1 MASSDFSYIS
11 GDPHLL
17 SEVSIV
23 LLGCKDSGK
32 SSAGNTI
39 LGQDVFDLQ
48 ENVRCLKRHG
58 DVAGRKIT
66 VVEAPGWCYDNPVEE
81 STEHLKEEIILS
93 VSQCPPGPHA
103 VLVVINVGKNFTEND
118 KEILAGYL
126 SLLGDNIWS
135 HTIVLFTYGDSLGD
149 TTIERHIE
157 SKGQALQW
165 LVEKCG
171 NRYHVFNNNMDD
183 DSQVAALLEKIEK
196 TMAGNKGRRLI
207 TDVKTLCRSKE
218 DEDGRTRGTNYSQY
232 FINVLV
238 YVLEFLSFSSQQVS
252 LPVWSITRSLYFRMG
267 FSRFLQFPPTSQ
279 KHAVVLKSGTE
290 KNTQSASSLH
300 PDASRNERRTLEDT
314 ELFTPELVENYHKDK
329 NRNEYRFLCPHAGQF
344 ECKLTSLV
352 FEMEGKGV
360 VMYRVVPW
368 DNHILAG
375 LHHMDPAGPLYSID
389 CLEGS
394 ITYLHLPHCELHWD
408 VTGTDVV
415 QLTVACVTGE
425 NVENLQPLKVTNTR
439 VIIDVQ
445 RQRLSC
451 VGVVKELQFQS
462 YPVRA
467 QVLLFCKKTEEHRMS
482 KLYVHLLPGNVPVK
496 EVQKQHNSNTYIS
509 TTSECQLTPGYIYS
523 PCCKTTDHDFV
534 SQPKDE
540 TFNCDYSTEFPPTFE
555 VPFNP
560 EVDQF
565 TLSLLDENGQEVW
578 KPCTFLLT
586 GADLDVDEQRHI
598 LALAHI
604 SSSLYH
610 IGDCIEGHPNEA
622 SFNPELKIQ
631 DFTHSADVYKGFV
644 QTPLI
649 YHKQPKGDMAFFIP
663 EMLESCPKD
672 RNSCE
677 YRFVCPHAGQFKCEL
692 TNLVFEMEGKGVVI
706 YRIGSWEGRL
716 LDGLPQNEPA
726 GPVYSIDCHEGSIN
740 YLHLPHCETCTDE
753 VKLTVAHVTG
763 GKVKILQP
771 LKVTDTHVIV
781 QIHGLSL
788 FALIKALLF
797 QAYPIRAQVLL
808 FCKKVTGNHR
818 MNKLHIHL
826 LPVNVPVKEVQKQHE
841 CGMYIETTSMC
852 KLSPGKTYEPCCKS
866 NDCEYKHQPEDET
879 FECDY
884 GPNYHPTFEVLFN
897 TEVNQVTLS
906 LLDEKRQVV
915 WAPRTVLLT
924 GTESEATNM
933 DPTGADF
940 VDQHRE
946 AIIQRVSSVMEIAD
960 CLIARRMITDEMLS
974 NISAKE
980 TPQAQMRE
988 VYKYLDS
995 AGRAAKAQFYQI
1007 LQEKYP
1013 YLVTELQS
1021 TQA

>member
-11 GDPHLL
+11 GDPHHL

-23 LLGCKDSGK
+23 LLGCRDSGK

-48 ENVRCLKRHG
+48 ENVRCVKRHG
-58 DVAGRKIT
+58 EVAGRKIT
-66 VVEAPGWCYDNPVEE
+66 VVEAPGWCHDNPVEE

-103 VLVVINVGKNFTEND
+103 VLVVINVDKNFTERD
-118 KEILAGYL
+118 REILTGFL

-135 HTIVLFTYGDSLGD
+135 HAIVLFTVGDSLGD

-157 SKGQALQW
+157 SEGQALQW

-183 DSQVAALLEKIEK
+183 DSQVAALLEKIET
-196 TMAGNKGRRLI
+196 TMAGNKGCRLI
-207 TDVKTLCRSKE
+207 TDVKTLCRM
-218 DEDGRTRGTNYSQY
+218 
-232 FINVLV
+232 VLN
-238 YVLEFLSFSSQQVS
+238 
-252 LPVWSITRSLYFRMG
+252 
-267 FSRFLQFPPTSQ
+267 
-279 KHAVVLKSGTE
+279 SGTE
-290 KNTQSASSLH
+290 KTTQSTSTLH
-300 PDASRNERRTLEDT
+300 PDATRNERRTLENT
-314 ELFTPELVENYHKDK
+314 ELFTPELVEDYPKDK
-329 NRNEYRFLCPHAGQF
+329 NRNEYRFLCPRAGHF
-344 ECKLTSLV
+344 ECKLTSFV

-368 DNHILAG
+368 DNHVLAG

-394 ITYLHLPHCELHWD
+394 ISYLHLPHCEVHW
-408 VTGTDVV
+408 GTDVV
-415 QLTVACVTGE
+415 QLTVACVTGD

-451 VGVVKELQFQS
+451 VGVVKELLYKS
-462 YPVRA
+462 YPIRA
-467 QVLLFCKKTEEHRMS
+467 QVLLFCKTTEEHTMS

-555 VPFNP
+555 VLFNP
-560 EVDQF
+560 EVDKF

-578 KPCTFLLT
+578 EPCTFLLT
-586 GADLDVDEQRHI
+586 
-598 LALAHI
+598 
-604 SSSLYH
+604 
-610 IGDCIEGHPNEA
+610 GHPNEA
-622 SFNPELKIQ
+622 SFNPELKVQ
-631 DFTHSADVYKGFV
+631 DFTHSTDVYKGFV

-649 YHKQPKGDMAFFIP
+649 YQKQPKGDMAFFNP
-663 EMLESCPKD
+663 EMLESCLKD
-672 RNSCE
+672 MNSRE

-692 TNLVFEMEGKGVVI
+692 TNLVFEMEGKGVVM
-706 YRIGSWEGRL
+706 YRIGSWEDWL
-716 LDGLPQNEPA
+716 LEELPQNEPA
-726 GPVYSIDCHEGSIN
+726 GPVYSIECHEGSIN

-763 GKVKILQP
+763 GNVKIVQP
-771 LKVTDTHVIV
+771 LKVTDTHVII

-788 FALIKALLF
+788 FGLIKALLF
-797 QAYPIRAQVLL
+797 RAFPIRAQVLL
-808 FCKKVTGNHR
+808 FCKKVTGDHR

-826 LPVNVPVKEVQKQHE
+826 LPGNVPVKEVQKQHE
-841 CGMYIETTSMC
+841 YSVYIETTSMC

-866 NDCEYKHQPEDET
+866 NNCDYTHQPKDET

-897 TEVNQVTLS
+897 TEVNQVSLS
-906 LLDEKRQVV
+906 LLEEKHQVV
-915 WAPRTVLLT
+915 WAPRTVLI
-924 GTESEATNM
+924 
-933 DPTGADF
+933 TGADF

-946 AIIQRVSSVMEIAD
+946 AFIQRVSSVVEIAD
-960 CLIARRMITDEMLS
+960 CLIARKIITNEMFS
-974 NISAKE
+974 NIIAKE
-980 TPQAQMRE
+980 TSQAQMRE

-1007 LQEKYP
+1007 LREKHR

-1021 TQA
+1021 AQA

>member
-11 GDPHLL
+11 GDPHHL

-23 LLGCKDSGK
+23 LLGCRDSGK

-48 ENVRCLKRHG
+48 ENVRCVKRHG
-58 DVAGRKIT
+58 EVAGRKIT
-66 VVEAPGWCYDNPVEE
+66 VVEAPGWCHDNPVEE

-103 VLVVINVGKNFTEND
+103 VLVVINVDKNFTERD
-118 KEILAGYL
+118 REILTGFL

-135 HTIVLFTYGDSLGD
+135 HAIVLFTVGDSLGD

-157 SKGQALQW
+157 SEGQALQW

-183 DSQVAALLEKIEK
+183 DSQVAALLEKIET
-196 TMAGNKGRRLI
+196 TMAGNKGCRLI
-207 TDVKTLCRSKE
+207 TD
-218 DEDGRTRGTNYSQY
+218 
-232 FINVLV
+232 
-238 YVLEFLSFSSQQVS
+238 
-252 LPVWSITRSLYFRMG
+252 
-267 FSRFLQFPPTSQ
+267 
-279 KHAVVLKSGTE
+279 
-290 KNTQSASSLH
+290 
-300 PDASRNERRTLEDT
+300 TLENT
-314 ELFTPELVENYHKDK
+314 ELFTPELVEDYPKDK
-329 NRNEYRFLCPHAGQF
+329 NRNEYRFLCPRAGHF
-344 ECKLTSLV
+344 ECKLTSFV

-368 DNHILAG
+368 DNHVLAG

-394 ITYLHLPHCELHWD
+394 ISYLHLPHCEVHW
-408 VTGTDVV
+408 GTDVV
-415 QLTVACVTGE
+415 QLTVACVTGD

-451 VGVVKELQFQS
+451 VGVVKELLYKS
-462 YPVRA
+462 YPIRA
-467 QVLLFCKKTEEHRMS
+467 QVLLFCKTTEEHTMS

-555 VPFNP
+555 VLFNP
-560 EVDQF
+560 EVDKF

-578 KPCTFLLT
+578 EPCTFLLT
-586 GADLDVDEQRHI
+586 
-598 LALAHI
+598 
-604 SSSLYH
+604 
-610 IGDCIEGHPNEA
+610 GHPNEA
-622 SFNPELKIQ
+622 SFNPELKVQ
-631 DFTHSADVYKGFV
+631 DFTHSTDVYKGFV

-649 YHKQPKGDMAFFIP
+649 YQKQPKGDMAFFNP
-663 EMLESCPKD
+663 EMLESCLKD
-672 RNSCE
+672 MNSRE

-692 TNLVFEMEGKGVVI
+692 TNLVFEMEGKGVVM
-706 YRIGSWEGRL
+706 YRIGSWEDWL
-716 LDGLPQNEPA
+716 LEELPQNEPA
-726 GPVYSIDCHEGSIN
+726 GPVYSIECHEGSIN

-763 GKVKILQP
+763 GNVKIVQP
-771 LKVTDTHVIV
+771 LKVTDTHVII

-788 FALIKALLF
+788 FGLIKALLF
-797 QAYPIRAQVLL
+797 RAFPIRAQVLL
-808 FCKKVTGNHR
+808 FCKKVTGDHR

-826 LPVNVPVKEVQKQHE
+826 LPGNVPVKEVQKQHE
-841 CGMYIETTSMC
+841 YSVYIETTSMC

-866 NDCEYKHQPEDET
+866 NNCDYTHQPKDET

-897 TEVNQVTLS
+897 TEVNQVSLS
-906 LLDEKRQVV
+906 LLEEKHQVV
-915 WAPRTVLLT
+915 WAPRTVLI
-924 GTESEATNM
+924 
-933 DPTGADF
+933 TGADF

-946 AIIQRVSSVMEIAD
+946 AFIQRVSSVVEIAD
-960 CLIARRMITDEMLS
+960 CLIARKIITNEMFS
-974 NISAKE
+974 NIIAKE
-980 TPQAQMRE
+980 TSQAQMRE

-1007 LQEKYP
+1007 LREKHR

-1021 TQA
+1021 AQA